1 MIAPNL
7 GAHARATPPPEAA
20 AERVLSLVESVAR
33 DLKPERSTGPI
44 GLDTS
49 LDRDLGLD
57 SLARVEL
64 ASRLEAAFEISLVET
79 AFAAAESPRDL
90 ANAVLAAQGR
100 QDLAELA
107 RNAEAL
113 AAGGTG
119 AAAPPSADTLGA
131 ALAWHAGCHDERVH
145 LRVYADEGDGE
156 VLTYGALLGE
166 ARAVAAGLQASDV
179 GPGETVAIM
188 LPTDRA
194 YFVAFCAVLLA
205 GSIAV
210 PIYPPLRASRIEKHV
225 HRHASILDNAQAKV
239 LIVPPETKPLAR
251 VLQAQV
257 ASLRRVAT
265 VEELASAGGRLH
277 PPTIAAADV
286 ALLQYTSGS
295 TGSPK
300 GVTLSHAN
308 LLANIRSMASALEV
322 TPEDVF
328 ISWLPLYH
336 DMGLIG
342 AWLGSL
348 HQGTPLVIFSPLAFL
363 ARPARW
369 LNAIHRHRGT
379 ISGGPNFAY
388 ELCLRHVSAEQL
400 RKLDLSSW
408 RVAFNGAEPVSA
420 TTVERFC
427 ERFAS
432 AGFRRE
438 AMAPVYGLA
447 ENCVGLAFPPLGQGP
462 VIDGIRRD
470 ALARRGRAVPAQPDD
485 LAPLRLVACGRP
497 LPDNDIRIVDA
508 AGHELPER
516 HEGRLQFRGPS
527 ATRGYWRN
535 SEATRRLLDGEW
547 RDSGDLGYVADGDF
561 YITSRAKDLIIR
573 AGRNIHPADVEESVG
588 AVDGVLRGRVA
599 AFGDVDATTG
609 TERLVVLAETR
620 RREPA
625 ALDRIRGEING
636 LVVDLV
642 GAPPD
647 ETVLAAPNTIPRTS
661 SGKIRRIAC
670 RDLWRGG
677 RIGKP
682 AAAPRLQ
689 GLRLTAAAAGANLRR
704 AARAGAGLLFAG
716 WAWAMVATIAP
727 FAWLAMLVLPRLSWR
742 WRALHAA
749 ARMLLGATGTRLRVS
764 GAQPFPDVSCVL
776 VANHASYLDVVAL
789 VASLPRPTAFVAKA
803 ELQDYWL
810 TRLPL
815 ERIGTCFVERFDR
828 RKGLEDY
835 RHVAAKASEGCSPL
849 FFPEGTFRR
858 APGLLPFRL
867 GAFVCAVDASL
878 PVMPVVL
885 RGTRAMLRSGSW
897 FPRAGSIS
905 VTIAAPI
912 VPEQTADHWA
922 SAVALR
928 DRARKTMLRLSG
940 EPDMRDV
947 EPFVRAGMRA
957 DAAGAE

>member
-1 MIAPNL
+1 MLNSRD
-7 GAHARATPPPEAA
+7 HARPSASPAA
-20 AERVLSLVESVAR
+20 VTERVLSLVESVAR

-64 ASRLEAAFEISLVET
+64 ASRLEAAFEISLAET
-79 AFAAAESPRDL
+79 AFAASESPRDL

-100 QDLAELA
+100 QGSAELE
-107 RNAEAL
+107 RGVEAL
-113 AAGGTG
+113 PAGGAG
-119 AAAPPSADTLGA
+119 AAAPPSAHTLGA
-131 ALAWHAGCHDERVH
+131 ALAWHAGCHGERVH

-156 VLTYGALLGE
+156 VLTYGALLSE

-194 YFVAFCAVLLA
+194 YFVAFCAVVLA
-205 GSIAV
+205 GAIAV
-210 PIYPPLRASRIEKHV
+210 PIYPPLRATRLEEHV
-225 HRHASILDNAQAKV
+225 RRHVGILDNAQAHV
-239 LIVPPETKPLAR
+239 LIVPPQAKPLAR

-257 ASLRRVAT
+257 ASLRRVTT
-265 VEELASAGGRLH
+265 VEELASAQGVLQ
-277 PPTIAAADV
+277 PPVIAADDV

-295 TGSPK
+295 TGNPK

-308 LLANIRSMASALEV
+308 LLANIRAMANALAV
-322 TPEDVF
+322 SPEDVF
-328 ISWLPLYH
+328 VSWLPLYH

-369 LNAIHRHRGT
+369 LDAIHRYRGT
-379 ISGGPNFAY
+379 ISGAPNFAY
-388 ELCLRHVSAEQL
+388 ELCLRHVGGEHL
-400 RKLDLSSW
+400 KKLDLSSW

-420 TTVERFC
+420 STVERFC

-447 ENCVGLAFPPLGQGP
+447 ENCVGLAFPPLGRGP
-462 VIDGIRRD
+462 VIDHIRRD
-470 ALARRGRAVPAQPDD
+470 DLARRGRAVPAEPDVSS
-485 LAPLRLVACGRP
+485 PLRLVACGRP

-535 SEATRRLLDGEW
+535 PEATRRLLDGEW
-547 RDSGDLGYVADGDF
+547 RDSGDLGYVADGDL

-573 AGRNIHPADVEESVG
+573 AGRNIHPADVEASVS

-625 ALDRIRGEING
+625 ALDRMRGEISG
-636 LVVDLV
+636 VVADLV
-642 GAPPD
+642 GGPPD
-647 ETVLAAPNTIPRTS
+647 EVVLAPPNTIPRTS
-661 SGKIRRIAC
+661 SGKIRRLAS
-670 RDLWRGG
+670 RDLWRDG
-677 RIGKP
+677 RIGKTV
-682 AAAPRLQ
+682 AAPWLQ
-689 GLRLTAAAAGANLRR
+689 GLRLAAATLGARLLLAGR
-704 AARAGAGLLFAG
+704 AASGLLFAG
-716 WAWAMVATIAP
+716 WCWALLAAVAP
-727 FAWLAMLVLPRLSWR
+727 FGWIAAVALPRFSWR
-742 WRALHAA
+742 WHALRAS
-749 ARMLLGATGTRLRVS
+749 ARLLFRATGTPLRVS
-764 GAQPFPDVSCVL
+764 GTDHLTDAPRVL
-776 VANHASYLDVVAL
+776 VANHASYVDVVAL
-789 VASLPRPTAFVAKA
+789 VAALPRPVAFVAKA
-803 ELQDYWL
+803 ELRDSWL

-815 ERIGTCFVERFDR
+815 DRIGTCFVERFDH

-835 RHVAAKASEGCSPL
+835 RRIAAIAREGRSPL

-858 APGLLPFRL
+858 APGLMPLRM
-867 GAFVCAVDASL
+867 GAFACAAEASL
-878 PVMPVVL
+878 PVLPVVL
-885 RGTRAMLRSGSW
+885 RGTRAILPSGSW
-897 FPRAGSIS
+897 FPRPGAIN
-905 VTIAAPI
+905 VTIAPPI
-912 VPEQTADHWA
+912 FPEQTAEHWA
-922 SAVALR
+922 SAVTLR
-928 DRARKTMLRLSG
+928 DRVRATMLRLTG
-940 EPDMRDV
+940 EPDMRDL
-947 EPFVRAGMRA
+947 EPFAGGAPQAEAARAR
-957 DAAGAE
+957 

>member
-1 MIAPNL
+1 MIAPDL
-7 GAHARATPPPEAA
+7 SADARAMPPEAA
-20 AERVLSLVESVAR
+20 AERVLSLVGSVAR

-64 ASRLEAAFEISLVET
+64 ASRLEAAFDISLVET

-100 QDLAELA
+100 QHSAELA
-107 RNAEAL
+107 RDAETL
-113 AAGGTG
+113 ADGGG
-119 AAAPPSADTLGA
+119 AAPRSADTLGA
-131 ALAWHAGCHDERVH
+131 VLAWHAGRCGDRVH
-145 LRVYADEGDGE
+145 LRVYTDEGDGE

-166 ARAVAAGLQASDV
+166 ARSVAAGLQASDI
-179 GPGETVAIM
+179 GPGEAVAVM
-188 LPTDRA
+188 LPTGRD
-194 YFVAFCAVLLA
+194 YFAAFSATMLA

-210 PIYPPLRASRIEKHV
+210 PLYPPVRATRLEEHV
-225 HRHASILDNAQAKV
+225 RRHVAILDNAQARV
-239 LIVPPETKPLAR
+239 LIVPPEARSLAR
-251 VLQAQV
+251 ALQARV
-257 ASLRRVAT
+257 GSLRRVVT
-265 VEELASAGGRLH
+265 VEELAGAGGSLH
-277 PPTIAAADV
+277 PPVTSPDDV

-300 GVTLSHAN
+300 GVTLTHAN
-308 LLANIRSMASALEV
+308 LLANIRAMASALAV

-328 ISWLPLYH
+328 VSWLPLYH

-348 HQGTPLVIFSPLAFL
+348 HQATTLVIFSPLSFL

-388 ELCLRHVSAEQL
+388 ELCLRHISAEQL
-400 RKLDLSSW
+400 SRLDLKSW

-420 TTVERFC
+420 ATLERFC

-432 AGFRRE
+432 AGLRRE
-438 AMAPVYGLA
+438 AMVPVYGLA
-447 ENCVGLAFPPLGQGP
+447 ENCVGLAFPPLGRGP
-462 VIDGIRRD
+462 VIDRIRRD
-470 ALARRGRAVPAQPDD
+470 DLARRGRAVPAGPDD
-485 LAPLRLVACGRP
+485 PAPLRLVACGGP

-527 ATRGYWRN
+527 ATRGYWRKP
-535 SEATRRLLDGEW
+535 EATRRLLDGEW
-547 RDSGDLGYVADGDF
+547 RDSGDLGYVADGDL

-588 AVDGVLRGRVA
+588 AVDGVLPGRVA

-620 RREPA
+620 RREAA
-625 ALDRIRGEING
+625 ALDRMRGEING
-636 LVVDLV
+636 LLADLV

-647 ETVLAAPNTIPRTS
+647 EVVLAPPNTIPRTS
-661 SGKIRRIAC
+661 SGKVRRLAS
-670 RDLWRGG
+670 RDLWRDG

-682 AAAPRLQ
+682 AAAPWLQ
-689 GLRLTAAAAGANLRR
+689 GLRLAAATLGARLPVACR
-704 AARAGAGLLFAG
+704 AAGGLLFAG
-716 WAWAMVATIAP
+716 WCWALLAAVAP
-727 FAWLAMLVLPRLSWR
+727 FGWVAAVTLPQLSWR
-742 WRALHAA
+742 WRALRAS
-749 ARMLLGATGTRLRVS
+749 ARLLLRATGTPLRVS
-764 GAQPFPDVSCVL
+764 GTEHLAEAPSVL
-776 VANHASYLDVVAL
+776 VANHASYVDVLAL
-789 VASLPRPTAFVAKA
+789 VAALPRPVAFVAKA
-803 ELQDYWL
+803 ELRRSWL

-815 ERIGTCFVERFDR
+815 DRIGTCFVERFDR

-835 RHVAAKASEGCSPL
+835 RLIAAMAREGRSPL

-858 APGLLPFRL
+858 TPGLMPFRM
-867 GAFVCAVDASL
+867 GAFACAVEASL
-878 PVMPVVL
+878 PVVPVVL
-885 RGTRAMLRSGSW
+885 RGTRGIMPSGSW
-897 FPRAGSIS
+897 FPRPGAIH
-905 VTIAAPI
+905 VTIAPPLF
-912 VPEQTADHWA
+912 PEQAAENWA

-928 DRARKTMLRLSG
+928 DRVRATMLRLTG

-947 EPFVRAGMRA
+947 EPFAGAAPQA
-957 DAAGAE
+957 DAARAR

>member
-1 MIAPNL
+1 
-7 GAHARATPPPEAA
+7 
-20 AERVLSLVESVAR
+20 VLSLVESVAR
-33 DLKPERSTGPI
+33 DLKPERSTGPV

-64 ASRLEAAFEISLVET
+64 ASRLEAAFKISLSEA

-100 QDLAELA
+100 QGSAELA
-107 RNAEAL
+107 RDARPL
-113 AAGGTG
+113 ATSGAGV
-119 AAAPPSADTLGA
+119 AAPASANTLDA
-131 ALAWHAGCHDERVH
+131 VLAWHAGCHGERVH
-145 LRVYADEGDGE
+145 LRLYADEGDGE
-156 VLTYGALLGE
+156 VLTYGALLSE
-166 ARAVAAGLQASDV
+166 AHAVAVGLQASDV
-179 GPGETVAIM
+179 SPGETVAIM

-194 YFVAFCAVLLA
+194 YFVAFCAALLA

-210 PIYPPLRASRIEKHV
+210 PIYPPLRATRIEEHV
-225 HRHASILDNAQAKV
+225 RRHVGILDNAQAKV
-239 LIVPPETKPLAR
+239 LIVPPEAKPLAR

-308 LLANIRSMASALEV
+308 LLANIRSMANALAV
-322 TPEDVF
+322 GREDVF
-328 ISWLPLYH
+328 VSWLPLYH

-388 ELCLRHVSAEQL
+388 ELCLRHVGGEQL
-400 RKLDLSSW
+400 KRLDLSSW

-420 TTVERFC
+420 TTIERFC
-427 ERFAS
+427 ERFAP

-462 VIDGIRRD
+462 VIDRIDRND
-470 ALARRGRAVPAQPDD
+470 LARSGRAVPAQPDD
-485 LAPLRLVACGRP
+485 PSPLRLVACGRP

-535 SEATRRLLDGEW
+535 PEATRRLLDGPWLE
-547 RDSGDLGYVADGDF
+547 SGDLAYVAEGDL
-561 YITSRAKDLIIR
+561 YLTSRAKDLIIR
-573 AGRNIHPADVEESVG
+573 AGRNIQPADVEESV
-588 AVDGVLRGRVA
+588 ATVAGVLRGRVA
-599 AFGDVDATTG
+599 AFGEVDAGSG

-620 RREPA
+620 KREA
-625 ALDRIRGEING
+625 DGLNDIRGAINQ
-636 LVVDLV
+636 LVAELV

-647 ETVLAAPNTIPRTS
+647 EIVLAPPNTIPRTS
-661 SGKIRRIAC
+661 SGKIRRNAC
-670 RDLWRGG
+670 RDLWRSG
-677 RIGKP
+677 RVGSPTP
-682 AAAPRLQ
+682 AAWLQ
-689 GLRLTAAAAGANLRR
+689 GLHLAVASFGASLRR
-704 AARAGAGLLFAG
+704 LGRAFAGLLFAG
-716 WAWAMVATIAP
+716 WCWAALAFVAP
-727 FAWLAMLVLPRLSWR
+727 CAWLGTLVLPRLAWR
-742 WRALHAA
+742 WRAIRAA
-749 ARMLLGATGTRLRVS
+749 ARALLAATGMRLQVS
-764 GAQPFPDVSCVL
+764 GAQNLPQSPCVL
-776 VANHASYLDVVAL
+776 VANHASYLDVLAL
-789 VASLPRPTAFVAKA
+789 VAALPRPVAFVAKV
-803 ELQDYWL
+803 ELRDSWL

-815 ERIGTCFVERFDR
+815 DRIGTCFVERFDR

-835 RHVAAKASEGCSPL
+835 RRIAMIAREGRSPL

-858 APGLLPFRL
+858 TPGLMPFRM
-867 GAFVCAVDASL
+867 GAFACAVEASL
-878 PVMPVVL
+878 PVVPVVL
-885 RGTRAMLRSGSW
+885 RGTRAILRSGSW
-897 FPRAGSIS
+897 FPRPGAIG
-905 VTIAAPI
+905 VTIAPPV
-912 VPEQTADHWA
+912 VPDGGGDRWTA
-922 SAVALR
+922 AVALR
-928 DRARKTMLRLSG
+928 DQVRAVMLRLSG

-947 EPFVRAGMRA
+947 EPLSRP
-957 DAAGAE
+957 AGAHNTNGAPFPRTE